1 MQESQGLMWGG
12 PQERW
17 GGGGSYSS
25 ERAWPPSAYAG
36 AKGGDPSWLG
46 AGPKGSLGGKG
57 SMGKPWASGT
67 GTKVSKTVGWMNREG
82 RLAQPV
88 RFSEVSQLLDAIGE
102 EEAGRLLFELGGHAA
117 EVKDPTSWLKSAAQR
132 RLDGYSRPV
141 GSYGAGGSG
150 KGWGKGQWPMQPPQ
164 YDWGKGGG
172 WGSPSYCSEWV
183 SKKVGW
189 LNKSGKLTQPIMFK
203 TVSGP
208 FSAIPESAAMG
219 LLKELE
225 EKAAEIKDPT
235 AWLSSACLRFGSR
248 KWKSFPEISKRIGV
262 LNKSETLVSSI
273 MYEDVI
279 GPLSC
284 LEEATAMELIAELE
298 GLGKAVKKPTSWLQA
313 AAARRAKRPSSD
325 AQPQP
330 QPQLEQL

>member
-1 MQESQGLMWGG
+1 
-12 PQERW
+12 
-17 GGGGSYSS
+17 
-25 ERAWPPSAYAG
+25 
-36 AKGGDPSWLG
+36 
-46 AGPKGSLGGKG
+46 
-57 SMGKPWASGT
+57 MGKPWAPPNK
-67 GTKVSKTVGWMNREG
+67 KVSKTIGWLNREG
-82 RLAQPV
+82 RLAQPI
-88 RFSEVSQLLDAIGE
+88 RFAEVAPLLDAIGE
-102 EEAGRLLFELGGHAA
+102 EEAGRLLFELGDQGPM
-117 EVKDPTSWLKSAAQR
+117 VKDPTSWLMSAAQR
-132 RLDGYSRPV
+132 RLSGYSGPV
-141 GSYGAGGSG
+141 GSYGARGSRSAGG
-150 KGWGKGQWPMQPPQ
+150 KGWMNGQWPMQPTQ

-172 WGSPSYCSEWV
+172 WGPPLGFCSQWV
-183 SKKVGW
+183 SKKIGW
-189 LNKSGKLTQPIMFK
+189 LNKSGKLQQPIMFK

-225 EKAAEIKDPT
+225 EKAADIKDPT

-262 LNKSETLVSSI
+262 LNKSDTLVSSI